1 MVSVQEVAEAM
12 AASDVTDAERDVLE
26 RLWAAGPTAV
36 RALAALLSTQ
46 ARPVIAPT
54 VLKLLERLEN
64 KGFVVRDRQRNPHL
78 FRAAVSRDELIQRR
92 LQALAGDLCGGSMV
106 PLVSCLV
113 ERGQLT
119 EDDRAAIRRMID
131 EMGDGPESQAS

>member
-1 MVSVQEVAEAM
+1 M

-26 RLWAAGPTAV
+26 RLWADGPAAV
-36 RALAALLSTQ
+36 RGLTLALSTQ
-46 ARPVIAPT
+46 VRPVIAPT

-78 FRAAVSRDELIQRR
+78 FRAAVSRDELIELR

-113 ERGQLT
+113 ERGNLT
-119 EDDRAAIRRMID
+119 EQDRAAIRRMID
-131 EMGDGPESQAS
+131 EMGDEPDSRAS

>member
-1 MVSVQEVAEAM
+1 M

-26 RLWAAGPTAV
+26 RLWADGPAAV
-36 RALAALLSTQ
+36 KALAAALSTQ
-46 ARPVIAPT
+46 LRPVIAPT

-78 FRAAVSRDELIQRR
+78 FRAAVSRDELIERR
-92 LQALAGDLCGGSMV
+92 LQALAGDLCGGSVV

-113 ERGQLT
+113 ERGNLT
-119 EDDRAAIRRMID
+119 EQDRAAIRRMID
-131 EMGDGPESQAS
+131 EMGDEPESRAS